1 MVQSNCMRNLSGC
14 GLATVHR
21 HRGGFLRLE
30 ARPCPP
36 DPPAPTGTAAWPS
49 GLAGALHTSW
59 AWSLMGSAP
68 EGLRLHARKSSP
80 CVAVRSS
87 KREKVHPARSNWPK
101 FGVFM
106 RAGRTFS
113 RKSRRRGRAGRTF
126 SRQPVLRPGL
136 VGDAAHYWRTSGW
149 LRWGFCTT
157 RSLLAACRR
166 RVGPPCSAIPPPI
179 GGGAAAVRG
188 GAVAKV
194 QTHWVKTVKLRR
206 LWLNGSAFWAQR
218 CLAWCVG
225 RT

>member
-1 MVQSNCMRNLSGC
+1 MGELHAKFAWAGC
-14 GLATVHR
+14 SCCLWIP
-21 HRGGFLRLE
+21 
-30 ARPCPP
+30 RPCPP
-36 DPPAPTGTAAWPS
+36 APTAPSTPVGPRALILVRCVGSLSGQARPQPTGTAARPS
-49 GLAGALHTSW
+49 NTLHTSG
-59 AWSLMGSAP
+59 ARSLMGSAP

-166 RVGPPCSAIPPPI
+166 RVEPPCSAIPP
-179 GGGAAAVRG
+179 VWWR
-188 GAVAKV
+188 
-194 QTHWVKTVKLRR
+194 
-206 LWLNGSAFWAQR
+206 
-218 CLAWCVG
+218 
-225 RT
+225 